1 MNNDGLK
8 GDIKMTKFADRIVP
22 IPEGGVM
29 SKIFAAFDYPDAL
42 SLGDGVP
49 DASTFPVQELKAM
62 TIEAFDEADDPVIN
76 NVLFSYLDGG
86 YPKLKE
92 FIFDR
97 CMNKYNTG
105 NPEMDSIQLFGG
117 AQQLIDLVAKIY
129 CNPGD
134 TIIVEDSSYGGAIF
148 SFEEYQ
154 ANVVGVPIDE
164 HGIIP
169 EALEET
175 LKREKNVKFIYV
187 IPTFSN
193 PTGIEMSPERRKA
206 VYDLAVKYDVM
217 IFEDSPYFE
226 LRYSGDY
233 IPTIKSMD
241 TTGHVIF
248 AGSLSKIICPGI
260 RIGYAIGP
268 KPVMDAIL
276 NGKINNDISGPGI
289 IQVAVAKYL
298 EKYDLDAHIAECCDL
313 YRTKR
318 DAMLAALER
327 EMGDIATW
335 THPEGGF
342 FLWLTIPEG
351 LSGKDFAVYVAE
363 KKHVVLYPGANYHPK
378 GEDVN
383 AVRLNF
389 SVPTEDQIDDCIKKV
404 GDALKEFIELNK

>member
-1 MNNDGLK
+1 
-8 GDIKMTKFADRIVP
+8 MTKFADRIVVP
-22 IPEGGVM
+22 TEGGAM
-29 SKIFAAFDYPDAL
+29 SRIFAAFDYPDCL

-49 DASTFPVQELKAM
+49 DASTFPVDELKQM
-62 TIEAFDEADDPVIN
+62 TVEAFEEADDPDMKNI
-76 NVLFSYLDGG
+76 LFSYLDGG
-86 YPKLKE
+86 APRLKE
-92 FIFDR
+92 LLKER
-97 CMNKYNTG
+97 YMGKYNSG
-105 NPEMDSIQLFGG
+105 NPETDDIQLFGG
-117 AQQLIDLVAKIY
+117 AQQLLDLVAKIY
-129 CNPGD
+129 INPGD

-154 ANVVGVPIDE
+154 ANVVGVAIDE

-169 EALEET
+169 EALEEV

-193 PTGIEMSPERRKA
+193 PTGIEMSLERRKA

-217 IFEDSPYFE
+217 ILEDSPYFE

-233 IPTIKSMD
+233 IPTIKSLD

-268 KPVMDAIL
+268 KNVMAAIL

-289 IQVAVAKYL
+289 VQVAVTKYL

-313 YRTKR
+313 YRVKR

-327 EMGDIATW
+327 ELGGIASW
-335 THPEGGF
+335 TKPEGGF

-351 LSGKDFAVYVAE
+351 LSGIDFAVYVAE
-363 KKHVVLYPGANYHPK
+363 KKHVVIYPGANYHPK

-404 GDALKEFIELNK
+404 GDALKEFIALNA